1 MAEQKVQN
9 ESIEELKDVVSF
21 LCDTGEAVARI
32 REDGKTEKEE
42 VTKEGFGL
50 LMKSTKLVGVPQA
63 IEQRKLL
70 TNPAKRQELVDFFK
84 KDFDIENDEVE
95 EFVEEAL
102 EALDKLVSV
111 GQKGMNLRKKK
122 AA

>member
-1 MAEQKVQN
+1 MAEQN

-21 LCDTGEAVARI
+21 VCDAGEAVARI

-50 LMKSTKLVGVPQA
+50 LMKSTKLVGIPQA
-63 IEQRKLL
+63 IEQRKHLQ
-70 TNPAKRQELVDFFK
+70 NPAKRQELVDFFK

-122 AA
+122 TEA

>member
-1 MAEQKVQN
+1 MAEQN

-21 LCDTGEAVARI
+21 ACDAGEALARI

-50 LMKSTKLVGVPQA
+50 LMKSTKLVGIAQA
-63 IEQRKLL
+63 IEQRKHLQ
-70 TNPAKRQELVDFFK
+70 NPAKRQELVDFFK

-102 EALDKLVSV
+102 EALDKLVGV

-122 AA
+122 EA